1 MSTPTDL
8 ELADSVRAGGLPA
21 GLSEEEAAGRLQEAG
36 VLARLG
42 TSRSY
47 GSIVRANV
55 LTVFN
60 LILAAFGALTLIFGD
75 PRDALFVAIIVV
87 NSGIGITQEVRA
99 KRALDHLSL
108 LIAPQAMV
116 RRSQRTRNVP
126 VDEVVVGDLVLLA
139 PGDQLVADGRVE
151 LASDLRLDE
160 SILSGESEPVAHKP
174 GDEVRSGAFVVEGTG
189 AYEVTAVGAAS
200 FAARVTGEA
209 RSFRHPRSPL
219 EHDVNRLLYALVV
232 LVIGLGALL
241 GYSLYHRRVGI
252 DTAVATSSAG
262 VVSLIPEGLMV
273 LVSLTYAAAAARM
286 SRRGVLAQQLNAIE
300 SLASVDTICIDKT
313 GTLTEAALRVVEVL
327 PATGASEQAVSDALG
342 ALAASATT
350 RNITLQAI
358 ADACP
363 AEAQHSAGEVPFSS
377 RRRWSALQ
385 LANQTYYLGAPGRV
399 PVGELASAIEQRQE
413 HGRRVLALA
422 RSADPL
428 PADPG
433 DLPPAG
439 LEPVGIVVLAEELRP
454 GVSDTIEF
462 LRREAVEIKVLSGDA
477 PQTVAAIARDVG
489 IPVAGVH
496 DGELIPEEPQELE
509 KFAQEA
515 TVVGRISPEGKQQ
528 IVQALTDAG
537 RYVAM
542 VGDGVN
548 DVPAMKS
555 ARLAIA
561 QGTGTQMARSVSDL
575 VLISGD
581 FASVP
586 QLVAEGRR
594 ALRNLQRV
602 AKLYVTKSAFAAF
615 LILTIGISSDAY
627 PLLPRH
633 LSLAAALT
641 IGIPTFFLALAPSS
655 GPWRVEHFVVTVARF
670 AVPAGVVIGTGVV
683 SGYLFALH
691 DLDLSLADARMVAL
705 TTLIASG
712 LYLVMALEAGGS
724 LRRST
729 LVAAMCAVMAGLYVW
744 ALLLPAIRQFF
755 GLTTP
760 DFGMVATALAA
771 SSLSIG
777 ALVLCG
783 FSVRPA
789 PAVDT
794 DR

>member
-1 MSTPTDL
+1 M
-8 ELADSVRAGGLPA
+8 
-21 GLSEEEAAGRLQEAG
+21 
-36 VLARLG
+36 
-42 TSRSY
+42 
-47 GSIVRANV
+47 
-55 LTVFN
+55 
-60 LILAAFGALTLIFGD
+60 
-75 PRDALFVAIIVV
+75 
-87 NSGIGITQEVRA
+87 
-99 KRALDHLSL
+99 
-108 LIAPQAMV
+108 
-116 RRSQRTRNVP
+116 
-126 VDEVVVGDLVLLA
+126 
-139 PGDQLVADGRVE
+139 
-151 LASDLRLDE
+151 
-160 SILSGESEPVAHKP
+160 
-174 GDEVRSGAFVVEGTG
+174 
-189 AYEVTAVGAAS
+189 
-200 FAARVTGEA
+200 
-209 RSFRHPRSPL
+209 
-219 EHDVNRLLYALVV
+219 
-232 LVIGLGALL
+232 
-241 GYSLYHRRVGI
+241 
-252 DTAVATSSAG
+252 
-262 VVSLIPEGLMV
+262 
-273 LVSLTYAAAAARM
+273 
-286 SRRGVLAQQLNAIE
+286 
-300 SLASVDTICIDKT
+300 
-313 GTLTEAALRVVEVL
+313 
-327 PATGASEQAVSDALG
+327 
-342 ALAASATT
+342 
-350 RNITLQAI
+350 
-358 ADACP
+358 
-363 AEAQHSAGEVPFSS
+363 
-377 RRRWSALQ
+377 
-385 LANQTYYLGAPGRV
+385 
-399 PVGELASAIEQRQE
+399 
-413 HGRRVLALA
+413 
-422 RSADPL
+422 
-428 PADPG
+428 
-433 DLPPAG
+433 
-439 LEPVGIVVLAEELRP
+439 
-454 GVSDTIEF
+454 
-462 LRREAVEIKVLSGDA
+462 
-477 PQTVAAIARDVG
+477 
-489 IPVAGVH
+489 H

-515 TVVGRISPEGKQQ
+515 TVAGRIFCEGKQQ
-528 IVQALTDAG
+528 MVQALTDAAG
-537 RYVAM
+537 VRAM

-615 LILTIGISSDAY
+615 LILTIGAFSWDAY

-655 GPWRVEHFVVTVARF
+655 GPWRVEQFRGSRSRASRSRQ
-670 AVPAGVVIGTGVV
+670 ASSSGPASF

-712 LYLVMALEAGGS
+712 LAFVMALEAGGS